1 MKKDRLKAIVGP
13 ADARMASVASV
24 AGMPIGTLPL
34 GHADFNGRAWGLN
47 IITGDDIDGMLAV
60 MGAWSVTFPDARVP
74 PPMLENW
81 SKHER
86 SHV

>member
-1 MKKDRLKAIVGP
+1 MGP

-86 SHV
+86 SYV